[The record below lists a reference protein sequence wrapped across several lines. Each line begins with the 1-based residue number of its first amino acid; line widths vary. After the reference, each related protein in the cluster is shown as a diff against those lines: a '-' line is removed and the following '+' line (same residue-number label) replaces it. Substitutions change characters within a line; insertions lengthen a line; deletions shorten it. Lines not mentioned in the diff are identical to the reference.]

1 MSPNSQQGPR
11 CKECVSVPS
20 PKGVIPAPENTD
32 STHCTL
38 KMNSQMSWCPAGVER
53 GQVSKLL
60 SPLAQ
65 LRFLK
70 AMGTILTSHFCSSL
84 YMEERVTEIALPFK
98 VIWTKLVAES
108 DNVFPGTLQP
118 SLVVRDDGSK
128 PIPSHYPTH
137 PRAGELLFWQGP
149 WALWLGLNQERWLTT
164 WTGLSRCPVPLRLVK
179 SHPLPLAVQ
188 RGLEWWDKPL
198 LGVTLQEDLERHLVL
213 WSH

>member
-1 MSPNSQQGPR
+1 MYCYSQTGAGYGVQSEEKMSPSGQQGPR

-20 PKGVIPAPENTD
+20 PKGVIPTPDNTD
-32 STHCTL
+32 ATHCTL

-53 GQVSKLL
+53 GQVSKRLCPLL
-60 SPLAQ
+60 SFSFWRPWAPSWHLIFA
-65 LRFLK
+65 
-70 AMGTILTSHFCSSL
+70 AL
-84 YMEERVTEIALPFK
+84 YIWRRVTEIPQPFK

-137 PRAGELLFWQGP
+137 PRAGKLLFWQSP

-164 WTGLSRCPVPLRLVK
+164 WTGLPRCPVPLRLVK
-179 SHPLPLAVQ
+179 SHPLPLCK
-188 RGLEWWDKPL
+188 GDWN
-198 LGVTLQEDLERHLVL
+198 GGT
-213 WSH
+213 SHSWV